1 MAIDFTFTEAQS
13 ALQAATR
20 EQARRILDNVAE
32 QTRYLPTPEERFR
45 ATRPAYEQLVAEG
58 LLRKLIP
65 AAVGGEGNGL
75 VDAAIIA
82 EELYA
87 GDASVALTALG
98 SLLGLLPIA
107 LAGNPDHTRKT
118 VPLFLS
124 GEGAPLAALCHSEPG
139 GSANFDAPAPAEG
152 VRTTARLDGDEWVIN
167 GEKRWVSSATGWD
180 GNGADVL
187 TVVCRTA
194 EDPATPADQALSVL
208 LVPGGA
214 DGFVDHGAIDMIG
227 HRAHLAPT
235 FAFDNVRVPAGNVVG
250 AVGIGKALVEG
261 SFAASAALVGIFGVG
276 LMRHAFDYA
285 LDFARREHRA
295 GPHPIVD
302 YQAVGYALA
311 DAKTAIEAARWLS
324 YRACHALDTLEPA
337 ALELAVQAKIFGS
350 ETAVT
355 VVTDLMRVVGIESYD
370 TDNPLGRLLQD
381 ALALPIFDGGN
392 LGVRRR
398 QLHQLLRA
406 PEYDPLATITTT

>member
-20 EQARRILDNVAE
+20 EQARRILDDVAE
-32 QTRYLPTPEERFR
+32 QTRHLPTPEERFR

-58 LLRKLIP
+58 LFRKLIP

-107 LAGNPDHTRKT
+107 LAGDPEHTRKT
-118 VPLFLS
+118 LPLFLS
-124 GEGAPLAALCHSEPG
+124 GEGAPLASLCHSEPG

-167 GEKRWVSSATGWD
+167 GEKRWASSATGWD
-180 GNGADVL
+180 GTGADVL

-214 DGFVDHGAIDMIG
+214 DGFADHGAIDIIG
-227 HRAHLAPT
+227 HRAP
-235 FAFDNVRVPAGNVVG
+235 
-250 AVGIGKALVEG
+250 
-261 SFAASAALVGIFGVG
+261 
-276 LMRHAFDYA
+276 
-285 LDFARREHRA
+285 ARREHRA

-302 YQAVGYALA
+302 YQAVGYALS
-311 DAKTAIEAARWLS
+311 DAKTAIEAARWLG

-337 ALELAVQAKIFGS
+337 ALELAVEAKIFGS